1 MIVIGSFI
9 AAVCNAA
16 FANGGAMIV
25 LGVTSAVLPVTAI
38 VPIHST
44 LLIGSTASRV
54 VVFREHIRWHI
65 AGPFLIGS
73 FIAVAIASRLYVEL
87 PERVIAIAIGALML
101 IAIWLPTI
109 TWRPRIA
116 HPWGVV
122 GFVHSFLSTLFAY
135 GALLHAVILHA
146 GLRRREV
153 VGTMGAALTGMG
165 IFKITGY
172 AVNGFDY
179 RPYLVVIAL
188 SVLAAFAGTWVGKQ
202 LIDRI
207 SERTFRIAFRLFVTI
222 TALRLLYTGIF

>member
-1 MIVIGSFI
+1 
-9 AAVCNAA
+9 
-16 FANGGAMIV
+16 MIV
-25 LGVTSAVLPVTAI
+25 LAITSAVLPVSAI

-44 LLIGSTASRV
+44 LLMGSTASRV

-73 FIAVAIASRLYVEL
+73 VIAVAIASRLYVEL

-101 IAIWLPTI
+101 IAIWLPAVS
-109 TWRPRIA
+109 WRPRIA

-153 VGTMGAALTGMG
+153 VATMGAALTGMG

-179 RPYLVVIAL
+179 RPYLVVILL
-188 SVLAAFAGTWVGKQ
+188 SVLSAFVGTWVGKF

-207 SERTFRIAFRLFVTI
+207 SERTFRIAFRLLVTV
-222 TALRLLYTGIF
+222 TALRLVYIGIF

>member
-16 FANGGAMIV
+16 FANGGALIV
-25 LGVTSAVLPVTAI
+25 LAVTSAVLPINAI

-65 AGPFLIGS
+65 AGPFLVGS
-73 FIAVAIASRLYVEL
+73 VIAVAIASRLYVEL
-87 PERVIAIAIGALML
+87 PEQVIAIAVGALML
-101 IAIWLPTI
+101 IAIWLPAVS
-109 TWRPRIA
+109 WRPRIA
-116 HPWGVV
+116 HPWAVV
-122 GFVHSFLSTLFAY
+122 GFLHSFLSTLFAY
-135 GALLHAVILHA
+135 GALMHAVILHA

-153 VGTMGAALTGMG
+153 VGTMGAALTGMAV
-165 IFKITGY
+165 FKITGY

-188 SVLAAFAGTWVGKQ
+188 SVLSAFAGTWVGKL

-207 SERTFRIAFRLFVTI
+207 SEKAFRIAFRLLVTM
-222 TALRLLYTGIF
+222 TALRLVYTGIF